1 MIISIICYARTL
13 TGYSILFLTISIL
26 LGLFSGYQYFQSRN
40 PKSAYEN
47 EVKKILNTYDSILL
61 KFIPNDRIQYTNSLI
76 YYYVEFLDKNKEQL
90 NNNEKNK
97 YNNNNDNDS
106 DDSEIINPLIDN
118 DNDNDNIEDE
128 KKQHKK
134 KMLIIVL

>member
-1 MIISIICYARTL
+1 MNEICNLGGDTDTNCAIVGTVIGPIIGL
-13 TGYSILFLTISIL
+13 DNFGYDL
-26 LGLFSGYQYFQSRN
+26 
-40 PKSAYEN
+40 K
-47 EVKKILNTYDSILL
+47 ILL

-97 YNNNNDNDS
+97 CNNNNDNDS
-106 DDSEIINPLIDN
+106 DDSEIINPLTDN

-134 KMLIIVL
+134 KNVNYCTLNMLLSIIHTNIDN